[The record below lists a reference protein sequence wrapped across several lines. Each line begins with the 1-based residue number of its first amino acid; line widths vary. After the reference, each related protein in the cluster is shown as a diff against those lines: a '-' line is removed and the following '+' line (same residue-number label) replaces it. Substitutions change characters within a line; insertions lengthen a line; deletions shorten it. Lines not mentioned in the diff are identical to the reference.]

1 MSLAIAPPATWQSSI
16 FGAQRPQVQHLDRFE
31 RIQLDDRSWVDVGRD
46 VVHGSDQIFATL
58 HHALPCHGGERPM
71 YERMVAVPRLCS
83 HVPINDPLLPQPIP
97 EMAMALARKYGRT
110 FDHLGANLYRDGDDS
125 VAWHSGRVGRRIHE
139 PVIAVLSLGG
149 SRMFRLRPRG
159 GGDGN
164 SIPMHSGDV
173 LVMGGG
179 CQHGWEHCVPKVRRA
194 QPRISLT
201 FRHDGDDGADGPP
214 WGVSV

>member
-1 MSLAIAPPATWQSSI
+1 
-16 FGAQRPQVQHLDRFE
+16 
-31 RIQLDDRSWVDVGRD
+31 

-159 GGDGN
+159 GGDGK